1 MVRAHPEGVRRDPP
15 SSATHLLGTHQ
26 AWDIRIA
33 MNKPKQIIS
42 ILKRLKSAKARDIAM
57 ELSKLSNRCFAKNI
71 VNDILHNKINDIV
84 EHDDHF
90 YWSLKPNFETIS
102 YNCTETPA
110 REGDTY
116 TTKPIPIEGYDN
128 DEAPTAIEVN
138 TIGSIYTPDLVEN
151 VISLNSANTLSIV
164 GIARALQRPATVI
177 YKILR
182 ENNLLKTNAKDTL
195 WYKEVTI
202 PAELRLQLK
211 TSHITFGLWCSSLK
225 ISPVAFAKA
234 LETRLSG
241 LIESSELEFAFTALN
256 HDFPSVFD
264 AEIEAPN
271 VEDTV
276 DLEPL
281 MVQESPAHEAN
292 NQIPDVALNNS
303 LPTSPTS
310 EDSHLVSIL
319 SFILHSQGLLDV
331 GSIIRDVV
339 AMHADTYS
347 GRSIESELSLRPEF
361 VKFAP
366 AIYGLQEH
374 LNGFGVSTSNLLLND
389 HDCQLYIM
397 ARYAGEVFGSFP
409 LWTAS
414 MEYKWYQWLEKNPNT
429 ELRESF
435 YYIASPEDWPVNK
448 KTAEELS
455 YKISSQDDTYY
466 FLREPKYQSCSL
478 PDIRSLLLLI
488 RYVKERGAIN
498 WIAANRVL
506 ERRIDDYTIV
516 AHMALLVCIGIIDPA
531 HNWQSSHNE
540 SDEASELEGILS
552 NLLKSDP
559 NASWSTRTG
568 EFLLDT
574 FTININTRQTG
585 WVNVSTINQLF
596 FDASKRDTA
605 LISEENLAV
614 TSHAPAVA
622 SPAAKSVRKSSTTP
636 ISSPKM
642 NDNDASLLLALK
654 VALNPKNLISEKLW
668 IEWSQWLSELPV
680 STQLISTL
688 ADQNNLPWPVTKE
701 YETLDKYLGMSMD
714 KISKLLSWKYTRT
727 LLLCVA
733 NTVLTELPQLEDT
746 TSEAQKVPSIGDVP
760 VDDEV
765 SFDKLFRAEDPLA
778 LLSDKTWNT
787 WIRLLSDHPSRT
799 RLIADIVDD
808 LGSLF
813 WQARWKDEKIQNY
826 CLYSLDE
833 LRELKYPGKNRTIVI
848 CLAKTAL
855 DALADLDSCVTKI
868 NKNGIT
874 NLSVSTPSA
883 NVVFAAPPKPV
894 LNQVSVEQLTD
905 VLSSRFA
912 NGFRLNSPIEMTRIR
927 SFVEKDVGKELTLS
941 DEELK
946 SHIAAC
952 GTTFEGKVY
961 AVSAQAKERI
971 KRLAVDYF
979 SDGAQAVFFA
989 EFYAKNESWLFEAS
1003 VVSEEMLIA
1012 VLRRL
1017 FPKLSFTQTYFGYTD
1032 ASIAAALGGEIL
1044 RVWGDDV
1051 LRTYGQLAERLR
1063 YIPLER
1069 IKHALSQNCNFIWNS
1084 VETFSH
1090 ISRIEITDEERLVIR
1105 EVALRECNS
1114 RGYASIADLPFG
1126 EIEER
1131 YYGLSLTA
1139 LHNAVYRICL
1149 SDKFDIKGKIVTRK
1163 GDTLDAL
1170 TIMKNY
1176 CRAIEKCSLDDLLS
1190 YEKELTGE
1198 INRWIPMEA
1207 GNTVLVRIDKDYY
1220 VADKFVHFDAE
1231 AVDAA
1236 IELFIVGDYL
1246 PIISFTTFGAFPHC
1260 GQTWNLFLLESYCR
1274 RFSRKF
1280 RFDTPSVNSR
1290 NAGAVIRK
1298 TCGMDYTEIMTD
1310 AVAYANVTLKDTA
1323 VGKFLYENGYTGR
1336 STTAKVNEIISNA
1349 KIIQKKKD

>member
-1 MVRAHPEGVRRDPP
+1 MSASIISRYARRTFT
-15 SSATHLLGTHQ
+15 S
-26 AWDIRIA
+26 WNIRIA
-33 MNKPKQIIS
+33 MNKSKQIIS

-71 VNDILHNKINDIV
+71 VNDILHNQLNEIV

-90 YWSLKPNFETIS
+90 YWSLKPNFESIPF
-102 YNCTETPA
+102 NCTESPA
-110 REGDTY
+110 READTY
-116 TTKPIPIEGYDN
+116 TTKQFTIEGCDSE
-128 DEAPTAIEVN
+128 EAPTAIEVN
-138 TIGSIYTPDLVEN
+138 TIGSIYTSDLVEN
-151 VISLNSANTLSIV
+151 VKSLNSANTLSIV
-164 GIARALQRPATVI
+164 GIARTLQKPATVI

-202 PAELRLQLK
+202 PVELRLQLK

-234 LETRLSG
+234 LEARLSG
-241 LIESSELEFAFTALN
+241 FVEPSDLEFAFTALN

-264 AEIEAPN
+264 AEIEVSDVA
-271 VEDTV
+271 DTA

-281 MVQESPAHEAN
+281 MVQESSSHEAN

-303 LPTSPTS
+303 LPALPTS

-339 AMHADTYS
+339 SMHADTYS
-347 GRSIESELSLRPEF
+347 GHSIESELSLRPEF
-361 VKFAP
+361 VMFAP
-366 AIYGLQEH
+366 GIYGLQEH

-389 HDCQLYIM
+389 QDCQLYIM

-435 YYIASPEDWPVNK
+435 NYIASPDDWPVNK
-448 KTAEELS
+448 KTADELS
-455 YKISSQDDTYY
+455 YKIGSQDDTYY
-466 FLREPKYQSCSL
+466 FLREPTYQTCTL
-478 PDIRSLLLLI
+478 PDIQSLLLLI

-506 ERRIDDYTIV
+506 GRRVDDYTIV
-516 AHMALLVCIGIIDPA
+516 AHLALLVCIGVIDPA

-540 SDEASELEGILS
+540 SEDASEFEDKLS
-552 NLLKSDP
+552 NILKSDR
-559 NASWSTRTG
+559 NAAWSTSAG
-568 EFLLDT
+568 EFLLDS
-574 FTININTRQTG
+574 FTININTKQTG
-585 WVNVSTINQLF
+585 WVNVSTINKLF
-596 FDASKRDTA
+596 FDASKRDTT
-605 LISEENLAV
+605 LISEDNLAV
-614 TSHAPAVA
+614 NPYIPAVA
-622 SPAAKSVRKSSTTP
+622 LSVTKSGKKSITSPITV
-636 ISSPKM
+636 PKM
-642 NDNDASLLLALK
+642 NENDSSLLLSLK
-654 VALNPKNLISEKLW
+654 VALTPQNLIPEKLW
-668 IEWSQWLSELPV
+668 IEWSQLLSEH
-680 STQLISTL
+680 SISAQLISTL

-701 YETLDKYLGMSMD
+701 YETLDKYLGMSLD
-714 KISKLLSWKYTRT
+714 KISKLLSWKYSRT
-727 LLLCVA
+727 LLLIVA
-733 NTVLTELPQLEDT
+733 NTVLTELPQLEVT
-746 TSEAQKVPSIGDVP
+746 TSDTQKAPPIGNVS
-760 VDDEV
+760 VAAEV
-765 SFDKLFRAEDPLA
+765 SFDELFRSKDPIA
-778 LLSDKTWNT
+778 LLSDNTWNT
-787 WIRLLSDHPSRT
+787 WIRILSEHPFRT

-813 WQARWKDEKIQNY
+813 WQLRWKDEKILNY
-826 CLYSLDE
+826 CQYSLDE

-848 CLAKTAL
+848 CLAKVAL
-855 DALADLDSCVTKI
+855 EAIADLDSCVTNI
-868 NKNGIT
+868 NNNGIT
-874 NLSVSTPSA
+874 NLSVSTRSV
-883 NVVFAAPPKPV
+883 NFVSTKPPKPV
-894 LNQVSVEQLTD
+894 LNRASVEQLTD

-912 NGFRLNSPIEMTRIR
+912 NGFRLNSPIELARFR
-927 SFVEKDVGKELTLS
+927 LFVEKDAGEELTLS
-941 DEELK
+941 DEELR
-946 SHIAAC
+946 SSIAAS
-952 GTTFEGKVY
+952 GMAFGGKVY
-961 AVSAQAKERI
+961 AVSTQAKERI
-971 KRLAVDYF
+971 RRLAEDYF
-979 SDGAQAVFFA
+979 TDGAQAIFFA
-989 EFYAKNESWLFEAS
+989 EFYTKNESWLFEAS
-1003 VVSEEMLIA
+1003 VVSEDMLIEI
-1012 VLRRL
+1012 LRKL
-1017 FPKLSFTQTYFGYTD
+1017 FPKLLFTQTYFGYTG
-1032 ASIAAALGGEIL
+1032 ASIVAALESEIL

-1051 LRTYGQLAERLR
+1051 LRTYCQLVERLC

-1069 IKHALSQNCNFIWNS
+1069 IKSVLSQNSDFIWNS
-1084 VETFSH
+1084 METFAHVSK
-1090 ISRIEITDEERLVIR
+1090 IEITAEERHLIR
-1105 EVALRECNS
+1105 EAVSRECNS
-1114 RGYASIADLPFG
+1114 RGYASIADLPLS
-1126 EIEER
+1126 EIDER
-1131 YYGLSLTA
+1131 NYTISLTA

-1176 CRAIEKCSLDDLLS
+1176 CLTIDKCSLDNLLS

-1207 GNTVLVRIDKDYY
+1207 GNTVLVRIDKDHY
-1220 VADKFVHFDAE
+1220 VADKLVHFDVE

-1236 IELFIVGDYL
+1236 IELFIEGDYL
-1246 PIISFTTFGAFPHC
+1246 PLISFTTFGAFPHC

-1280 RFDTPSVNSR
+1280 RFDTPSINSR

-1310 AVAYANVTLKDTA
+1310 AVANADVPLKDTA

-1336 STTAKVNEIISNA
+1336 STAAKVNEIISNA
-1349 KIIQKKKD
+1349 KTMQIKKD